1 MHDARGLRDTYQR
14 MAKTLAPYAP
24 KDLKVSEWED
34 KFFRLLWKG
43 WLAGSTPVV
52 SNLGTNKGM
61 PVSCSGQFIGDSID
75 EFYSNRHETA
85 MLTKNGFGTSG
96 YLGEIRSRG
105 SSISAGGT
113 ASGVLPVIKGF
124 VQDMR
129 DVAQG

>member
-1 MHDARGLRDTYQR
+1 MAR
-14 MAKTLAPYAP
+14 TLAPYAP
-24 KDLKVSEWED
+24 KDKSTQEWED

-43 WLAGSTPVV
+43 WLAASTPVL

-61 PVSCSGQFIGDSID
+61 PVSCSGQYIGDSIH

-96 YLGEIRSRG
+96 YLGDIRPRG
-105 SSISAGGT
+105 QGISTGGT